1 MTLET
6 KARTVCVLLI
16 VLLVA
21 TACETG
27 GGTTSDTD
35 GGYVP
40 DPPTVE
46 PAADPDVSGAALDFG
61 EAQLDLLLAGAT
73 APPSSISWA
82 SITEG
87 LQLPGDQKTVF
98 CEALGVQGADNAL
111 SSILAAGL
119 NALSM
124 RFRKRPVA
132 DDTKE
137 ILGLAVTFATNTCP
151 AWDPT
156 RPPIATPRPITP
168 WYSEGYQ
175 PLILQPDVA
184 WRWADAN
191 TDIFKCDE
199 DEGTRCYGLKVD
211 TRYGCGRLEGTIA
224 TYDANGVVLEFLT
237 DTKLDLQVLNTT
249 LVFGFYDEATAD
261 AMVMSISCA

>member
-1 MTLET
+1 MTSAIKLR
-6 KARTVCVLLI
+6 ASCILLTI
-16 VLLVA
+16 LLVA
-21 TACETG
+21 TGCETTD
-27 GGTTSDTD
+27 GTTSGND
-35 GGYVP
+35 GEYVP
-40 DPPTVE
+40 DLPT
-46 PAADPDVSGAALDFG
+46 AAAEASLDLSGSALDFG

-82 SITEG
+82 SITDG
-87 LQLPGDQKTVF
+87 VQLPGNQKTAF

-132 DDTKE
+132 EDTKE

-151 AWDPT
+151 AWDPS
-156 RPPIATPRPITP
+156 RPPIATPPPITP

-184 WRWADAN
+184 WRWADPN
-191 TDIFKCDE
+191 TDRFPCDKG
-199 DEGTRCYGLKVD
+199 EGTRCYGLKVD

-224 TYDANGVVLEFLT
+224 TYDSDGVVLEFLT

-249 LVFGFYDEATAD
+249 LVFGFSGEATVA
-261 AMVMSISCA
+261 ANVMSIWCV